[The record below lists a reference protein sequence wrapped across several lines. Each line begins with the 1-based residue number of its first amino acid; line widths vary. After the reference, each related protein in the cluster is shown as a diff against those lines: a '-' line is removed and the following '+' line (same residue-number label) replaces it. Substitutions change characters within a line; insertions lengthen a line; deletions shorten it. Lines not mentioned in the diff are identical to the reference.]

1 MNREEVS
8 EALRGYLSYK
18 YAVSAYERHNPYPS
32 AGIANYSAMPS
43 GSGAPERF
51 FAIVGKPADMGMTS
65 HDDWMDYQAY
75 KSIVTELEGAFG
87 VLTDEEM
94 SIIKLKWMQDV
105 SLKQIADRKSCSEIT
120 IKRNHKRAIGKL
132 YNALRFAQ
140 MPQIEVHVLDK
151 ASSY

>member
-51 FAIVGKPADMGMTS
+51 FAIVGKPADMGITS
-65 HDDWMDYQAY
+65 QDDWIDYQEY
-75 KSIVTELEGAFG
+75 RSIVIELEGAFG

-94 SIIKLKWMQDV
+94 SIIRLRWMQDV

-120 IKRNHKRAIGKL
+120 IKRHHKRAIGKL
-132 YNALRFAQ
+132 HNALRFARL
-140 MPQIEVHVLDK
+140 PKIVAHALES
-151 ASSY
+151 ASSF